1 MRSISYTAL
10 LLTIYPSSQW
20 VLSRCCSQYSWSVCI
35 AITIRQE
42 WRHRTVISL
51 WNYYSTLKVHMGNW
65 IYGTPPKP
73 VAGFHKKKR
82 PAPIIPFRDPRTK
95 GHFYEIDPNDPGVEE
110 GDHSVEAARKIWD
123 FLPPTTKKN
132 VFDNNFEI
140 YLKALKAQG
149 SSGGGRRTRRR
160 RRRRRHRRT
169 RKRRRR
175 RRRRTRK
182 R

>member
-1 MRSISYTAL
+1 M
-10 LLTIYPSSQW
+10 
-20 VLSRCCSQYSWSVCI
+20 
-35 AITIRQE
+35 
-42 WRHRTVISL
+42 VISL

-65 IYGTPPKP
+65 IYG
-73 VAGFHKKKR
+73 AGSDETELAGAAYRKKKR
-82 PAPIIPFRDPRTK
+82 PPPIIPFRDPRTK
-95 GHFYEIDPNDPGVEE
+95 GVFYEIDPNDPGVEE

-140 YLKALKAQG
+140 YLEALKAQG

-160 RRRRRHRRT
+160 RRRPRRT
-169 RKRRRR
+169 RKRRSR

>member
-1 MRSISYTAL
+1 MLSISHTAL
-10 LLTIYPSSQW
+10 LLTIYPLSQW
-20 VLSRCCSQYSWSVCI
+20 VLFLCCSQYSWSACI
-35 AITIRQE
+35 VITIKQKR
-42 WRHRTVISL
+42 RRPMVISP
-51 WNYYSTLKVHMGNW
+51 WNYYSTVKVHMGNL

-123 FLPPTTKKN
+123 LLPPTTKKN

-160 RRRRRHRRT
+160 RRRPRRT

-175 RRRRTRK
+175 RRRRRRTRK